1 MIIVGFGFLMTFLKR
16 YSWSSL
22 GFNFLFAA
30 FTVQWA
36 ILVQGFFFD
45 EHPGAHSDETARNI
59 SANDPLSVARR
70 SAGPAADIPEEY
82 QPWMDYE
89 DRNFIHINLMAMI
102 EVSTNGFAR
111 TIALFKI
118 GRIFNWC
125 NFDLIWCRFGC
136 CLASSTVGYDYSR
149 DCFLQGMT
157 KTQNSIL

>member
-45 EHPGAHSDETARNI
+45 EHPGAHAEESARNI
-59 SANDPLSVARR
+59 SANDVVSVGRR
-70 SAGPAADIPEEY
+70 SAGGGAEIPEEY
-82 QPWMDYE
+82 QAWLDYE

-102 EVSTNGFAR
+102 EVSTIDLYEQFSF
-111 TIALFKI
+111 IQI
-118 GRIFNWC
+118 GRILNWC

-136 CLASSTVGYDYSR
+136 CFTSPTIGYDYPR
-149 DCFLQGMT
+149 DCFLQGIMKIT
-157 KTQNSIL
+157 D